1 MTTDKNKLKT
11 LNKLTDEGFDTEKK
25 ITSIDMKVAYD
36 HGLSGE
42 MRSGTGRSSPTFATQ
57 WTMRSRNPQRQTAV
71 ILQERRMAI
80 MKETMKTNTVDTIAI
95 SEMEELRK
103 LVNDLEDGTVI
114 SIRIEEVMILAE
126 EERK

>member
-1 MTTDKNKLKT
+1 MTADKSKLKT

-25 ITSIDMKVAYD
+25 ITSIDMKIAYD

-42 MRSGTGRSSPTFATQ
+42 IGVILELQESSPTFATQ
-57 WTMRSRNPQRQTAV
+57 WTMRNRNPQRPIAVTLTKRRMTAVKTMKDTNTADTAV
-71 ILQERRMAI
+71 IS
-80 MKETMKTNTVDTIAI
+80 K
-95 SEMEELRK
+95 MEELRK

-126 EERK
+126 EE

>member
-1 MTTDKNKLKT
+1 
-11 LNKLTDEGFDTEKK
+11 
-25 ITSIDMKVAYD
+25 MK
-36 HGLSGE
+36 
-42 MRSGTGRSSPTFATQ
+42 
-57 WTMRSRNPQRQTAV
+57 
-71 ILQERRMAI
+71 AI
-80 MKETMKTNTVDTIAI
+80 KETSTADTIAI

>member
-1 MTTDKNKLKT
+1 
-11 LNKLTDEGFDTEKK
+11 
-25 ITSIDMKVAYD
+25 
-36 HGLSGE
+36 
-42 MRSGTGRSSPTFATQ
+42 
-57 WTMRSRNPQRQTAV
+57 
-71 ILQERRMAI
+71 

>member
-42 MRSGTGRSSPTFATQ
+42 IG
-57 WTMRSRNPQRQTAV
+57 V
-71 ILQERRMAI
+71 ILELQEAIRDRKVIAYLCNALEDAKPKSSEKKGIEKENQDERR
-80 MKETMKTNTVDTIAI
+80 
-95 SEMEELRK
+95 SENVYRGYGYNQE
-103 LVNDLEDGTVI
+103 
-114 SIRIEEVMILAE
+114 
-126 EERK
+126 